1 MSLQKKLRGFFRKQ
15 LLGKKRDIISDIKK
29 YGRSRDFL
37 WRSFF
42 TIADEAISEGYDI
55 SKELLDI
62 AGYSYLLY
70 KPSERI
76 YALRE
81 IGYRLVK
88 MEFFSKAL
96 LIFKI
101 ALRECN
107 RIINPY
113 RRLFEKA
120 LVLDYLFASGFND
133 FAEKVLEKSIE
144 DALYLSPVKAASL
157 LILFGIGLAK
167 HDVGRGDSLIASGVE
182 YAEKC
187 ESDLCKA
194 IILARGA
201 YGYVSVSRNPENMRV
216 AKKWLGEAFEIIDEM
231 PPKEALYALA
241 RIIGDIC
248 YVDYMKANQ
257 VLEFIL
263 DNVKRNEEGFR
274 IVLRAARSLI
284 NSGDNDLSYKALNW
298 LEDRIM
304 KSHSRKLRKLLYLS
318 FIVKYFGII
327 DGYKAQFLAKIIA
340 GYLRELFTIE
350 KSASADLIQSIA
362 NLSAADIDLAHNLL
376 KRSLRELRSDREIIH
391 VLAMYPKQL
400 FSAFPKP
407 YVLTLREK
415 ISSVF
420 SRLEK
425 EYLEL
430 IPDIIHSLSVV
441 PIRGFDKIVSNA
453 LRLAEEMPEEEGIIY
468 LTEIAGAITAKAK
481 WWAEELLEYLLES
494 IEKLPVDRRIQL
506 LIEMSQRIYKFSPRK
521 ARELLRIAIGIIQDN
536 EIKNAHG
543 ILLEISRQMRIL
555 FRDLAWARQIEILAR
570 EISRRKKEKR

>member
-1 MSLQKKLRGFFRKQ
+1 VSLQKKLRGFFRKQ

-376 KRSLRELRSDREIIH
+376 KRSLRGLGSDREIIH

-420 SRLEK
+420 SK
-425 EYLEL
+425 
-430 IPDIIHSLSVV
+430 
-441 PIRGFDKIVSNA
+441 K
-453 LRLAEEMPEEEGIIY
+453 
-468 LTEIAGAITAKAK
+468 K
-481 WWAEELLEYLLES
+481 S
-494 IEKLPVDRRIQL
+494 I
-506 LIEMSQRIYKFSPRK
+506 
-521 ARELLRIAIGIIQDN
+521 
-536 EIKNAHG
+536 
-543 ILLEISRQMRIL
+543 
-555 FRDLAWARQIEILAR
+555 
-570 EISRRKKEKR
+570 